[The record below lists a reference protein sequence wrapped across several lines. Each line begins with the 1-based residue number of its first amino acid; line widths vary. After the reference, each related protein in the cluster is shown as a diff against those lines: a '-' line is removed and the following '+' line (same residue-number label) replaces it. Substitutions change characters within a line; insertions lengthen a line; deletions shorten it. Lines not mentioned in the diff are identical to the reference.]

1 MFNDGRFYPNIFTKF
16 CIIFS
21 STKNH
26 GLSVQVTQNE
36 QVARKENS
44 LQHEYNDLNQFN
56 WKNWNNM
63 KTLQTKRDQLTKYY
77 KKMEQSNYEQE
88 INI

>member
-1 MFNDGRFYPNIFTKF
+1 M
-16 CIIFS
+16 
-21 STKNH
+21 
-26 GLSVQVTQNE
+26 SVQVTQNE

-63 KTLQTKRDQLTKYY
+63 KTLQSKRDQLTKYY

>member
-1 MFNDGRFYPNIFTKF
+1 M
-16 CIIFS
+16 
-21 STKNH
+21 
-26 GLSVQVTQNE
+26 QVTQDE
-36 QVARKENS
+36 QVARQEFF

-56 WKNWNNM
+56 WNNWNKM
-63 KTLQTKRDQLTKYY
+63 KTLQAKHDQLTKYY